1 MLVIPAID
9 ILGGKCVRLTQGE
22 YGSEKV
28 YDDDPVEVA
37 KLFEQQGAAW
47 IHVVDLDGA
56 KAGRPVNT
64 ATVEKIVASVGSKV
78 QVGGGIRS
86 VGMAKQFL
94 ASGAA
99 RVVVGSAMTLGR
111 QTALAFFDAFE
122 DKVAAGIDTRDG
134 KVAVDGWTGTS
145 EHEGLAFAESLV
157 ELGCRCVVF
166 TDIARD
172 GTLEGPNVPAVAQMV
187 EALDVPVIASG
198 GVSSLDDLAA
208 LRGVGAAGAIVGKA
222 LYEGRFTLQDA
233 RSMPEVDQP

>member
-1 MLVIPAID
+1 MLTIPAID
-9 ILGGKCVRLTQGE
+9 ILGGKCVRLTEGVF
-22 YGSEKV
+22 GSETV
-28 YDDDPVEVA
+28 YNEDPVSQA
-37 KLFEQQGAAW
+37 KTFEQQGAEW

-64 ATVEKIVASVGSKV
+64 SAIERIVGSVGAKI
-78 QVGGGIRS
+78 QVGGGVRS

-145 EHEGLAFAESLV
+145 DHEGLAFAESLV

-172 GTLEGPNVPAVAQMV
+172 GKLEGPNVPAVAQMV

-198 GVSSLDDLAA
+198 GVSSLADLAA
-208 LRGVGAAGAIVGKA
+208 LRGAGAAGAIVGKA

-233 RSMPEVDQP
+233 RSLSELDRP